1 MRSRLLLGAGVLF
14 VLGNCLAG
22 EESGKLGAWWKGSGA
37 TGDWLG
43 ARETVEDHGLVL
55 SGKWL
60 GTVYGVVGGGL
71 EHRATFDEELK
82 FEAKLDF
89 AKLTGREVLQG
100 LTAVGGVRLRD
111 GTDVNKYV
119 GASPSFNPSSYQSG
133 KQWRLM
139 PFYLSYTTPE
149 LFGVRNFL
157 TISGGWQN
165 PYEFFAR
172 QEDAKLFRNNVIVSG
187 KGISS
192 NGVGWSSSY
201 AAWGGTLK
209 VVPSD
214 WSYAQAGMYMA
225 IPGGTSSNNHGLDLA
240 GAQPWNRNGWYV
252 LGETGVTP
260 KIAGLPGKYAVGG
273 YYWGLENTSF
283 FGAKYD
289 GKYGFYAMA
298 EQTLYRE
305 PAPAAEV
312 SGGKTGDGKSKVVI
326 PAAKPS
332 QQGLRWLGFVN
343 YAPKYD
349 NCLPFFFYTGLVY
362 EGLIPTRD
370 KDQAGVAF
378 ALGNYSYDQILSN
391 REEGKEIVDTFEG
404 VLEFEYRVQVNKWSY
419 VQPFLQYVIRPGGDG
434 QVANATV
441 LGVHFGVVF

>member
-1 MRSRLLLGAGVLF
+1 MKFGFLLLAPIVGLVGI
-14 VLGNCLAG
+14 CSAG
-22 EESGKLGAWWKGSGA
+22 EPSVSFENWWNGRGA

-43 ARETVEDHGLVL
+43 ARGTVEDHGLTL

-89 AKLTGREVLQG
+89 AKATGWQALKG

-111 GTDVNKYV
+111 GTDVNNYV
-119 GASPSFNPSSYQSG
+119 GASPAFNTSCYQGG

-149 LFGVRNFL
+149 LFGIRNLL
-157 TISGGWQN
+157 TVSGGWQN

-201 AAWGGTLK
+201 AAWGGTMK
-209 VVPSD
+209 VVPCE
-214 WSYAQAGMYMA
+214 WSYAQGGIYMA
-225 IPGGTSSNNHGLDLA
+225 IPGDSSTSNHGLELA
-240 GAQPWNRNGWYV
+240 GAQPWDRNGWYV

-260 KIAGLPGKYAVGG
+260 KIAGLPGKYAFGG
-273 YYWGLENTSF
+273 YYWGLENSSF
-283 FGAKYD
+283 FGEKYD

-305 PAPAAEV
+305 PTPEAEV
-312 SGGKTGDGKSKVVI
+312 SGGKTTDGKSQVT
-326 PAAKPS
+326 AAAPKDS
-332 QQGLRWLGFVN
+332 RQGLRWLGFVN
-343 YAPKYD
+343 FAPKYD
-349 NCLPFFFYTGLVY
+349 NCLPFFFYTGLIY

-370 KDQAGVAF
+370 HDQAGVAF
-378 ALGNYSYDQILSN
+378 ALGNYSYDQILAA
-391 REEGKEIVDTFEG
+391 REVGKQIVPTYEG
-404 VLEFEYRVQVNKWSY
+404 VLEFEYRVQVNKWAF
-419 VQPFLQYVIRPGGDG
+419 VQPFAQYVIRPGGTG

-441 LGVHFGVVF
+441 LGLHFGVTF